1 MNRRY
6 KIESRFNEERAGFKT
21 RARVVGKE
29 ISRRRSS
36 SKKSRGKKIIYEIE
50 KISNERII

>member
-6 KIESRFNEERAGFKT
+6 KIESRFNEERASFKA
-21 RARVVGKE
+21 RARVIGKE

-36 SKKSRGKKIIYEIE
+36 AKKSRGKKIIYEIE